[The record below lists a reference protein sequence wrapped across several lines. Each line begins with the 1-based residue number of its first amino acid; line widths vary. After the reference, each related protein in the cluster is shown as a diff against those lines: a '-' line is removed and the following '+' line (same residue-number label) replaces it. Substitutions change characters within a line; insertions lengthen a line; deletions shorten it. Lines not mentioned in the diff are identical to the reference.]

1 MARKMAYLGPPG
13 TFGEQAALQFA
24 PDASLVPFPSHGAV
38 VAAVAKGEMDDGLVP
53 IENSLEGAVNDSL
66 DALLQAENVRI
77 RAELVL
83 PIEHCLVAA
92 QGTQMQDIE
101 VIMSHPQALAQC
113 RTFLEEKLP
122 VVRLEA
128 ALSTA
133 GAVETAVRTPR
144 AAAIGTRRAAE
155 LNGAVVLA
163 GGIQDVKRNKTRF
176 VVLSLTDSPRSGDDK
191 TSIAFTV
198 AHDRPGTLMGV
209 LKEFADGNINLTRI
223 ESRPSREELG
233 IYVFLLDMQGHQED
247 AGVAE
252 ALAAVKSQA
261 YYFRLLGSYPRFA
274 GDP

>member
-133 GAVETAVRTPR
+133 GAVKTAVRTPR

-209 LKEFADGNINLTRI
+209 LKEFADRNINLTRI

-233 IYVFLLDMQGHQED
+233 IYIFLLDMQGHQED